1 MTRLFIFLFIVCCLN
16 DLLYSQQFGN
26 EWINYNQKY
35 YRIPVSK
42 TGIYRISRQTLVNAG
57 FNINNISPK
66 NIQLFARGQE
76 QYIYVHGEDDGVFNA
91 SDYIEFF
98 GQANDGLSDT
108 LLYENS
114 SELVNPYIS
123 LINDTIYY
131 FLTWNNSTN
140 NKRVNLH
147 TDINFLSYYSTLAH
161 HCYVE
166 KIYTSQSQYYYGDIG
181 SWYNAAEGWASDYSE
196 INIPRTY
203 TIASENYVDV
213 SLPAYFSFNCFSAS
227 NAPYTSMGNHHMKLL
242 LNNQLLLDTIFSGY
256 KKISKSLVINQQL
269 TASSQILL
277 ESVNDLSVN
286 ADKNV
291 LSSARLYYPHNF
303 QFSTFRQKFDI
314 EDSPLGKT
322 YIELSLPSSA
332 NLVLWD
338 INNHNRI
345 SVIYENG
352 KYKALI
358 PNGTS
363 SKQCFYNLE
372 DSIYQATLLPGKY
385 YSDYVHA
392 SPKADY
398 IIITNALLQSS
409 ANQYANYRNQTGFQ
423 SLIVDVDQLYDQYAY
438 GVAKSPIA
446 IQQFIRYYNH
456 ENPGTIKHV
465 FLLGKGIHSEM
476 IRFNSQRYA
485 SCLVPTF
492 GTPPSDELLV
502 KWRGLTKPMFS
513 IGRLAATNNNEALI
527 YLNKVIQYE
536 SSGAAEWQKRV
547 LHFGGG
553 VNTSEQITFAGYLNS
568 MAQII
573 QDTLYAGFVQTFLK
587 TTSLPIQITVSDSIR
602 NLINDGCS
610 IMNFFGHASS
620 SGFDQNI
627 DDPSSY
633 NNNGR
638 YPLLLANTC
647 LSGDIHLPDY
657 KRISENWVIIP
668 NKGAIAFLASTDLG
682 NAAYLFLYSTEFY
695 RQIAYKNFAKP
706 IGQCVKET
714 INELMTTN
722 GNNDL
727 MKNTCF
733 DITLHG
739 DPAVKMTVNAL
750 PDLTIRS
757 QDIHFYPAMVTSDI
771 DTFEVHAIITNYG
784 KAVTQPFQVDLIRTF
799 ADGSQEVVSRIE
811 NACLFKDTVVF
822 RIPVDIIRGPG
833 VNKFCVKVDAG
844 NWISEYNENNNDICV
859 DFTITISDIVPVYPY
874 EFSIYPSDTVT
885 LKASTGYP
893 FLPAQNYI
901 FEMDTTDLFNS
912 PWKKTQ
918 IVYHQ
923 GGVVTWKPP
932 VLLSDCTVYYWH
944 VAVDNGANLNWKES
958 SFIYIPQ
965 KTGWSQAHFFQ
976 FKKDRYQF
984 VDYNRQQRSFDFI
997 ITPRQLRCQT
1007 RGVGIATSYF
1017 DYQYNLEGIIERSS
1031 CSPTSAMLVV
1041 VIDPQTILPWESN
1054 RDNYGHL
1061 NYPIC
1066 PGKNRPDYY
1075 YVFPT
1080 DAAHLDMMANFIRD
1094 SVPNGYYILT
1104 YNFISGNFSNWPEN
1118 AYQSLEELGAV
1129 QVRAVPNNGAYI
1141 FFCKKG
1147 DFSYT
1152 RERVCGS
1159 NDSLLFTF
1167 SIPVNY
1173 VSGKI
1178 YSTLVGPSS
1187 SWKTLHWLPKAK
1199 EQPTKD
1205 LNYLSLMAYKVNF
1218 DSSLVIQNMGEDTL
1232 DLYNLNQYVNAAT
1245 YPYLRLSL
1253 LTSDDSVKTPTQLV
1267 RWQVT
1272 YDGVPE
1278 TAINPE
1284 KGLYFYKDTV
1294 QEGDHI
1300 AFAVATEN
1308 ISPYD
1313 MDSLLV
1319 KYWLQDKNNNI
1330 VPLSTK
1336 RLRKHPKGDV
1346 LMDTITFNTRGY
1358 PGLNRIWYEVNC
1370 INSLS
1375 GSYDQLEQSHFNNI
1389 AEKAFY
1395 VQTDKINPLL
1405 DITFD
1410 GIRILDGDIVSSK
1423 PDIIIQLKDENKFL
1437 ALNDTGLFAIY
1448 LTDLNNNIEKR
1459 VYFTNSENSMTFYPA
1474 QLPHNSCKIN
1484 YKPLLT
1490 DGKYMLRVQAK
1501 DVSNNIS
1508 GFYDYTIRF
1517 EVITKQTISYV
1528 LNYPNPF
1535 STSTRFVFTLTGS
1548 ELPDDIR
1555 IRIFTISG
1563 KVVKEIYKHE
1573 LGNIHI
1579 GRNIT
1584 DYVWDGTDMYGDKLA
1599 NGVYFYQV
1607 EARSKGSNVEHRETD
1622 ADKYF
1627 KHGFGK
1633 LYILR

>member
-1 MTRLFIFLFIVCCLN
+1 MKRLYIFLFIIGCLN
-16 DLLYSQQFGN
+16 ELLFSQQYGN
-26 EWINYNQKY
+26 EWVNYNQKY
-35 YRIPVSK
+35 FRIPIAK
-42 TGIYRISRQTLVNAG
+42 TGLYRISRQALVNAG

-98 GQANDGLSDT
+98 GKANDGWNDT

-114 SELVNPYIS
+114 NDLVNPYLS

-131 FLTWNNSTN
+131 FLTWNNSIN
-140 NKRVNLH
+140 NRRVLLEN
-147 TDINFLSYYSTLAH
+147 DINFQPYISSQANY
-161 HCYVE
+161 CYVE
-166 KIYTSQSQYYYGDIG
+166 KIYTAHTNYYSGDLG
-181 SWYNAAEGWASDYSE
+181 SWYNGAEGWADSYSE
-196 INIPRTY
+196 INVPRTY
-203 TIASENYVDV
+203 VLNSENYADA
-213 SLPAYFSFNCFSAS
+213 SLPSYLSFTCFSAS
-227 NAPYTSMGNHHMKLL
+227 NAPYTSIGNHHLRLL
-242 LNNQLLLDTIFSGY
+242 FNNQLLLDTVFTGY
-256 KKISKSLVINQQL
+256 KKITKTLTLNQQIP
-269 TASSQILL
+269 ASSQIFL
-277 ESVNDLSVN
+277 ESVDDLYVN

-291 LSSARLYYPHNF
+291 LSNARLYYPHNF
-303 QFSTFRQKFDI
+303 QFTAARMRFDV
-314 EDSPLGKT
+314 DNSSLGKT
-322 YIELSLPSSA
+322 YVELTLPSSST
-332 NLVLWD
+332 LLLWD
-338 INNHNRI
+338 LDNHKRI
-345 SVIYENG
+345 SVVLENS

-358 PNGTS
+358 PNGTGL
-363 SKQCFYNLE
+363 KQCFYNLE
-372 DSIYQATLLPGKY
+372 DSVYQATVLPGKIY
-385 YSDYVHA
+385 TDYAHQL
-392 SPKADY
+392 PKADY
-398 IIITNALLQSS
+398 LIVTHALLNSS
-409 ANQYANYRNQTGFQ
+409 ANQYANYRNQTGYQ
-423 SLIVDVDQLYDQYAY
+423 CLVVDVDQLYDQFAY
-438 GVAKSPIA
+438 GVPKSPIA
-446 IQQFIRYYNH
+446 IQQFIQFYNN
-456 ENPGTIKHV
+456 ENPTSLKHV
-465 FLLGKGIHSEM
+465 FLLGKAIHCEM

-527 YLNKVIQYE
+527 YLNKVMQYE
-536 SSGAAEWQKRV
+536 LTGTAEWQKRV

-553 VNTSEQITFAGYLNS
+553 INTSEQITFAGYLNS

-610 IMNFFGHASS
+610 IMNFFGHASA

-627 DDPSSY
+627 DEPSSY

-638 YPLLLANTC
+638 YPLLVANTC

-657 KRISENWVIIP
+657 KRIAENWVIIA

-695 RQIAYKNFAKP
+695 KQISYKNFAKP
-706 IGQCVKET
+706 IGQCIKET
-714 INELMTTN
+714 INELMSTN
-722 GNNDL
+722 SNNDL

-739 DPAVKMTVNAL
+739 DPAIKMAVNAL
-750 PDLTIRS
+750 PDLTIGS
-757 QDIHFYPAMVTSDI
+757 QDIHFYPAQVTSDI
-771 DTFEVHAIITNYG
+771 DTFEVHAIVTNYG
-784 KAVTQPFQVDLIRTF
+784 RAVTQPFQVDLIRTF
-799 ADGSQEVVSRIE
+799 ADGSQDIISRFQ
-811 NACLFKDTVVF
+811 NACLYKDTLVF
-822 RIPVDIIRGPG
+822 RVPVDIIRGPG

-844 NWISEYNENNNDICV
+844 NWVPEYNENNNDACV

-874 EFSIYPSDTVT
+874 EYAIYPSDTVT

-893 FLPAQNYI
+893 FLQNQNYI
-901 FEMDTTDLFNS
+901 FEIDTTDLFNS

-918 IVYHQ
+918 IVNHQ

-944 VAVDNGANLNWKES
+944 VAVNNGSGFNWKES
-958 SFIYIPQ
+958 SFIYISQ

-984 VDYNRQQRSFDFI
+984 IDYNRSQRSFDFI

-1007 RGVGIATSYF
+1007 RGLGIFSSYF
-1017 DYQYNLEGIIERSS
+1017 DYQYNLEGIVERSS

-1041 VIDPQTILPWESN
+1041 VINPQTLLPWESN

-1066 PGKNRPDYY
+1066 PGKNRPDNY

-1080 DAAHLDMMANFIRD
+1080 DASHLELMANFIRD

-1104 YNFISGNFSNWPEN
+1104 YNFLSGNFNNWPEN

-1129 QVRAVPNNGAYI
+1129 QIRAVPNTGAYI

-1152 RERVCGS
+1152 RERAGGV
-1159 NDSLLFTF
+1159 NDSLLFIF
-1167 SIPVNY
+1167 NLPVNFTD
-1173 VSGKI
+1173 GTI
-1178 YSTLVGPSS
+1178 YSTLIGPSS

-1199 EQPTKD
+1199 EHPTKD
-1205 LNYLSLMAYKVNF
+1205 LNYLSLMAYKANF
-1218 DSSLVIQNMGEDTL
+1218 DSSLIIQSMGEDTL
-1232 DLYNLNQYVNAAT
+1232 DLYNLDQYVNASN
-1245 YPYLRLSL
+1245 YPYLRMSL

-1267 RWQVT
+1267 RWQIT

-1278 TAINPE
+1278 TAINQE
-1284 KGLYFYKDTV
+1284 KGFYFYKDTV
-1294 QEGDHI
+1294 QEGENI
-1300 AFAVATEN
+1300 VFAVATEN

-1330 VPLSTK
+1330 ILLKNK
-1336 RLRKHPKGDV
+1336 RLRKHPQGDV
-1346 LMDTITFNTRGY
+1346 LIDTLSFNTRGF

-1370 INSLS
+1370 INPLL
-1375 GSYDQLEQSHFNNI
+1375 GIYDQLEQSHFNNI

-1395 VQTDKINPLL
+1395 VQTDRINPLL
-1405 DITFD
+1405 DVTFD
-1410 GIRILDGDIVSSK
+1410 GIRILDGDIVSAK
-1423 PDIIIQLKDENKFL
+1423 PDIIIQLKDENKYL

-1448 LTDLNNNIEKR
+1448 LTDLKNNIEKR

-1484 YKPLLT
+1484 FKPLLN
-1490 DGKYMLRVQAK
+1490 DGKYLLRVQAK
-1501 DVSNNIS
+1501 DVSSNIS

-1517 EVITKQTISYV
+1517 EVITKQTISYL

-1548 ELPDDIR
+1548 EVPDDIR
-1555 IRIFTISG
+1555 IRIFTLSG
-1563 KVVKEIYKHE
+1563 KVVKEIFKQE

-1579 GRNIT
+1579 GRNISE
-1584 DYVWDGTDMYGDKLA
+1584 YSWDGTDMYGDKLA

-1607 EARSKGSNVEHRETD
+1607 EARSKGAAIEHRETD